1 LTILLTGGA
10 GYIGSHTALVLAQ
23 SGSEIVICDNFSNSD
38 IASVRSLET
47 IIGRKVSLIAC
58 DVRNTARLTAELIAH
73 KCHAVMHF
81 AGLKAVGDSVENPVD
96 YYSNNVQGTI
106 SLLEAMRA
114 ASVHVLVFSS
124 SATVYG
130 EPRYLPYD
138 EAHPTKAINPYGR
151 TKLHI
156 EEMLHDLAASDPK
169 WRIASLRYFNP
180 VGAHESGLIGDNPT
194 GRPGNLMPYIA
205 RVASGRLPEL
215 QVFGADYSTPDGTG
229 IRDYI
234 HVMDLA
240 EGHRAALEFLDHHS
254 GSHVFNIGT
263 GSGTSVLEM
272 IRAFEMSSGRAIPFK
287 VVGRRAG
294 DLPAYYAE
302 VSKARTQ
309 LRWQAARSL
318 DEMCESSWRFQSLQE
333 PKKAP

>member
-1 LTILLTGGA
+1 MTILLTGGA
-10 GYIGSHTALVLAQ
+10 GYIGSHTALALAQ
-23 SGSEIVICDNFSNSD
+23 SGSEIIICDNFSNSD
-38 IASVRSLET
+38 IASFRALET
-47 IIGRKVSLIAC
+47 IIGRKVSLIPC
-58 DVRNTARLTAELIAH
+58 DVRDTDRLTAELITH
-73 KCHAVMHF
+73 KCKAVMHF

-106 SLLEAMRA
+106 SLLQAMRVA
-114 ASVHVLVFSS
+114 GVHVMVFSS

-138 EAHPTKAINPYGR
+138 EAHPTHAVNPYGR

-215 QVFGADYSTPDGTG
+215 QVFGADYPTPDGTG

-240 EGHRAALEFLDHHS
+240 EGHRAALEFLDRHS

-272 IRAFEMSSGRAIPFK
+272 IRAFEKSSGRVIPFK

-294 DLPAYYAE
+294 DLPAYYAD
-302 VSKARTQ
+302 VSKARAQ

-318 DEMCESSWRFQSLQE
+318 DEMCESSWRFQSRQE
-333 PKKAP
+333 QKKSP